1 MPQANLGHRLTK
13 MVARDPDEAHRSAT
27 SLELLYDLAFV
38 VSFAQAGEQLAHLLA
53 EGYVSEG
60 IAGFAFA
67 MFAIC
72 WAWINFSW
80 LASSFDTNDWLY
92 RVMTMVQMVGVVVMA
107 LGLPAMFHSLQ
118 TGGHLDI
125 RIMAAGY
132 VVLRFAVVVQWL
144 RAIARSHAHRKAS
157 LAHAAFIFFA
167 QIGWVAL
174 AIADPPTATIRVV
187 VPVLILLELAGPV
200 LAELRIGGTPWHARH
215 LAERYGLLTII
226 ALGEGVFGT
235 VASVSALVEREGW
248 SPEAATVVVA
258 GVGLTFG
265 MWWSYF
271 ITPSAQILTRHRR
284 RSVTWGYSHLLIY
297 LSIAATGAGLQL
309 AAYVIEGVTEI
320 GVPGAVLAVALP
332 VLVFELTL
340 FALYGYMMRE
350 IEVLHIA
357 LIVATVLLLAVAL
370 ALAALGV
377 SIGLCLIIVT
387 LSPAIVVVGY
397 ETIGHRQAA
406 AALERALQ

>member
-1 MPQANLGHRLTK
+1 MPQTNLGHRLTE
-13 MVARDPDEAHRSAT
+13 MVARDPDETHRSAT

-53 EGYVSEG
+53 DGYVSEG

-80 LASSFDTNDWLY
+80 FASSFDTNDWLY
-92 RVMTMVQMVGVVVMA
+92 RVMTMVQMAGVVVMA
-107 LGLPAMFHSLQ
+107 LGLPALFHSLQ
-118 TGGHLDI
+118 TGGHFDL

-132 VVLRFAVVVQWL
+132 VVMRFAMVAQWL
-144 RAIARSHAHRKAS
+144 RAITRSHAHRKAS

-174 AIADPPTATIRVV
+174 AVADPPTAMVCVV

-200 LAELRIGGTPWHARH
+200 LAELRTGGTPWHARH

-265 MWWSYF
+265 LWWSYF

-309 AAYVIEGVTEI
+309 AAYVIEGATEI
-320 GVPGAVLAVALP
+320 GVLGAVLAVALP

-350 IEVLHIA
+350 FEVLHIA
-357 LIVATVLLLAVAL
+357 LIVATVLLLAAAL

-377 SIGLCLIIVT
+377 SIGPCLIIVT
-387 LSPAIVVVGY
+387 LSPAVIVVGY

-406 AALERALQ
+406 AALERTLQ

>member
-1 MPQANLGHRLTK
+1 MRPLFSS
-13 MVARDPDEAHRSAT
+13 HRSA
-27 SLELLYDLAFV
+27 
-38 VSFAQAGEQLAHLLA
+38 
-53 EGYVSEG
+53 
-60 IAGFAFA
+60 
-67 MFAIC
+67 
-72 WAWINFSW
+72 
-80 LASSFDTNDWLY
+80 
-92 RVMTMVQMVGVVVMA
+92 
-107 LGLPAMFHSLQ
+107 GLP
-118 TGGHLDI
+118 
-125 RIMAAGY
+125 
-132 VVLRFAVVVQWL
+132 
-144 RAIARSHAHRKAS
+144 
-157 LAHAAFIFFA
+157 
-167 QIGWVAL
+167 L
-174 AIADPPTATIRVV
+174 AIADPPTATVRVV

-350 IEVLHIA
+350 FEVLHIA